1 MKGWFET
8 LGYDFEPY
16 QIWGNAHFEWI
27 VNIPA
32 RRGYDRI
39 LVRGIDGE
47 AGIRDVTALRESVD
61 TQRTDEGWLV
71 TQRRIWQNSEI
82 MAKQWNYG
90 ISTGVNVSINYMD
103 ILVGYAQS
111 PLAQMVKH

>member
-71 TQRRIWQNSEI
+71 TQRRI
-82 MAKQWNYG
+82 
-90 ISTGVNVSINYMD
+90 
-103 ILVGYAQS
+103 
-111 PLAQMVKH
+111 